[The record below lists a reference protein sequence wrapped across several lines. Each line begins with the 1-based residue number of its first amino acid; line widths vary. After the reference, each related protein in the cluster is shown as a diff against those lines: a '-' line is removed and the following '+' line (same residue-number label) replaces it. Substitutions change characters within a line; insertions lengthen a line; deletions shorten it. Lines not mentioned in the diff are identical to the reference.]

1 MKYILNVINI
11 LVYINSASNNT
22 SSASVM
28 LVVYTSSAS
37 VMQVFKC
44 QYSHLFG
51 GHETYF
57 DPPLSRYLTLI
68 E

>member
-1 MKYILNVINI
+1 MWNFSTLFFEYFLIHAGFQVS
-11 LVYINSASNNT
+11 VFT
-22 SSASVM
+22 S
-28 LVVYTSSAS
+28 
-37 VMQVFKC
+37 
-44 QYSHLFG
+44 FG